1 MQYKP
6 VQGKIEHGMFDITG
20 ERIDIFSSTEKF
32 VYRLHF
38 NEELL
43 ELIELRD
50 SLTYEFHSKVNKI
63 TVWPAT
69 QFLQDTT
76 NLEQILVE
84 MDLEKEERVKE
95 FEEK

>member
-6 VQGKIEHGMFDITG
+6 VHGKIEHGMFDITG

-43 ELIELRD
+43 ELID
-50 SLTYEFHSKVNKI
+50 SPRLVLVVLKHPAQRHS
-63 TVWPAT
+63 TS
-69 QFLQDTT
+69 
-76 NLEQILVE
+76 
-84 MDLEKEERVKE
+84 
-95 FEEK
+95 

>member
-6 VQGKIEHGMFDITG
+6 VQSKIEHGMFQIQG

-38 NEELL
+38 NEDTL

-50 SLTYEFHSKVNKI
+50 SLTYEYHSKVTKI
-63 TVWPAT
+63 TV
-69 QFLQDTT
+69 
-76 NLEQILVE
+76 
-84 MDLEKEERVKE
+84 
-95 FEEK
+95 